1 MLVAATQILQLQLRF
16 HLISQTQTKTGRKA
30 KGILSENLHCAA
42 HIHPHHTESLICK
55 HIKYM
60 LNITIKQTTNTNTD
74 HLVQEQ
80 INTRVKMW
88 MFKSVCAVEA
98 SSPGPDS
105 WSQTPSRGT
114 NEWFKRTRHTSYSKR
129 ISHIKGSSYNS
140 CINHLRSKPVWVK
153 VCDVQSCKS
162 TDTFQLLTNK
172 PGLVA
177 ADTAGDVSTS
187 RHKHLY
193 LVAVFW
199 PWAETTLAAASI

>member
-30 KGILSENLHCAA
+30 KSILSENLHCAA
-42 HIHPHHTESLICK
+42 HIHPHHTESSIC
-55 HIKYM
+55 
-60 LNITIKQTTNTNTD
+60 KQTTNTNTD

-88 MFKSVCAVEA
+88 MFKSMCAVEA

-129 ISHIKGSSYNS
+129 IIHIKGSSYNS

-153 VCDVQSCKS
+153 VCNVQSCKS
-162 TDTFQLLTNK
+162 TDMFRLLANK